1 MARGPDTSEAIRA
14 LTLFVR
20 AHALQESSDTA
31 LVYAERA
38 YRMAA
43 AGGSLKNRAITRQL
57 TGVVL
62 EGRGDIEGALEH
74 YMDAVEIA
82 AADTAL
88 QALHAK
94 LLVSAAIG
102 HFQLGDLA
110 FGIRRLHRALE
121 LLADE
126 DDPALEY
133 GIRGNLATAYT
144 MLGRLDS
151 AIAQLEIAESIA
163 SRAEVHPEARVVNLE
178 TRANLHDRQGRP
190 QQALTALREALVLAE
205 QHGLRTREVP
215 VLTAI
220 ATVEAQRGRYSRS
233 DSLLR
238 AARTRM
244 AQLGN
249 VDYELL
255 LLDAEILLDSLRGR
269 LRPAMASLRRRARLQ
284 DSVSGAAAKVRA
296 SELEAE
302 YALLQ
307 RQRDNDALRLSNLE
321 QTRVNG
327 EQRSQLHLLC
337 ALVIGLALLAAQW
350 YRQYRR
356 SRAAEREIAGQAT
369 EIAEQ
374 RDRIRHELAYSTLLA
389 QEIKHRAKNDLAL
402 IAGLLHLQQRD
413 SSDPAAREALE
424 RSEHRVRAISLLR
437 SRLERPAGAP
447 DADGPDAGGSDA
459 NTDAGIELG
468 PYLRELTDGLLD
480 GANAHYEVRAED
492 IRLSAVSAVPVGL
505 IVNEA
510 VTNSLKHARPAPGTG
525 LRLRIDVTR
534 DGEWLRLCVRDNGGG
549 YADDP
554 SSRARDRG
562 GLFLTRG
569 LVAQLNGTV
578 RFENDGGAV
587 VHVVIPVDD
596 VLPGPGA
603 RAAAHHPH
611 RTPT

>member
-1 MARGPDTSEAIRA
+1 MIPLRPYARPTRCWLLLGLLAALAFAHASLLAQSSPQNGPASQRDSLLAVARGPDTSEAIRA

-43 AGGSLKNRAITRQL
+43 AGGSPKNRAITRQL

-151 AIAQLEIAESIA
+151 AIAQLELGEAIA

-327 EQRSQLHLLC
+327 EQRSRLHLLC
-337 ALVIGLALLAAQW
+337 GLVIGLALLAAQW
-350 YRQYRR
+350 YRQRNK
-356 SRAAEREIAGQAT
+356 SRVAQREIAGQAE
-369 EIAEQ
+369 EIAAQ
-374 RDRIRHELAYSTLLA
+374 RDRIRHELAYSTLLT
-389 QEIKHRAKNDLAL
+389 QEIKHRASNDLTL

-413 SSDPAAREALE
+413 LIDPAAREVLE
-424 RSEHRVRAISLLR
+424 RSERRVRAISLLR
-437 SRLERPAGAP
+437 SRLGQ
-447 DADGPDAGGSDA
+447 SD
-459 NTDAGIELG
+459 TDAEIALA
-468 PYLRELTDGLLD
+468 PYLRELADGLLGD
-480 GANAHYEVRAED
+480 TPDARAEVRAEGV
-492 IRLSAVSAVPVGL
+492 RLSAVSAVPIGL

-510 VTNSLKHARPAPGTG
+510 VTNALIGLASSERWLQTKITCKDSE
-525 LRLRIDVTR
+525 LRLNVSSSHHH
-534 DGEWLRLCVRDNGGG
+534 LR
-549 YADDP
+549 P
-554 SSRARDRG
+554 S
-562 GLFLTRG
+562 
-569 LVAQLNGTV
+569 
-578 RFENDGGAV
+578 
-587 VHVVIPVDD
+587 
-596 VLPGPGA
+596 
-603 RAAAHHPH
+603 AAEGSY
-611 RTPT
+611 